1 VVSSYH
7 AGIPEVVQSGRTGML
22 APERDYNSLAEHIL
36 SLMNDRALW
45 SSCSRSGAELVR
57 AEFSIDS
64 QTKLLEGIYDEVDRK
79 WVRR

>member
-1 VVSSYH
+1 
-7 AGIPEVVQSGRTGML
+7 
-22 APERDYNSLAEHIL
+22 LAEHIL